1 MDRVGLR
8 LADDSGLGWSRSPSI
23 AIEARVPAKP
33 LSRALPKVVC
43 MCSLLVRSRQN
54 RKKVPISG
62 VKQGVKRLERE
73 RASVPLG
80 EPKGT
85 DSPL

>member
-43 MCSLLVRSRQN
+43 MYSLHDSLFEAKP
-54 RKKVPISG
+54 KKGSD
-62 VKQGVKRLERE
+62 LW
-73 RASVPLG
+73 SLF
-80 EPKGT
+80 
-85 DSPL
+85 SH

>member
-43 MCSLLVRSRQN
+43 MYSLHVQFVRGKTEKRFRSLV
-54 RKKVPISG
+54 
-62 VKQGVKRLERE
+62 
-73 RASVPLG
+73 
-80 EPKGT
+80 
-85 DSPL
+85 